1 MNPPCFLNRFRE
13 MFKSKKREQKK
24 RAFSKNENEISG
36 NSHCTTAEIAGQTPF
51 LCSSLF
57 PRQGPLFLAT
67 HDDLLIHREALPLAH
82 GVHQT
87 SRAVVGHRFTPR
99 RQPELL
105 QLLLGRC
112 FKERVLFRA

>member
-13 MFKSKKREQKK
+13 MFRSKKREQKK
-24 RAFSKNENEISG
+24 RAFRKTRMRFQGIA
-36 NSHCTTAEIAGQTPF
+36 TAAEIAGQTPF